1 MKNLAKINGKFMAS
15 DDGTVAGLVFTDS
28 DTVLKFLRMYNA
40 EPEVSWFSTIPHY
53 DADTGITYD
62 VSVCYIM
69 PTEYRHCINGRVNI
83 TGAFVIAFNSD
94 VEDKTI
100 YVLSDIV
107 LAALAERNLIT
118 TGDCCNEAQG

>member
-1 MKNLAKINGKFMAS
+1 MKNLAKINGQFMAS
-15 DDGTVAGLVFTDS
+15 DDGTVAGLVFTDF
-28 DTVLKFLRMYNA
+28 DTVIKFLRMYNT

-53 DADTGITYD
+53 DVDSGSTYD
-62 VSVCYIM
+62 VAVCYIM

-83 TGAFVIAFNSD
+83 AGAFIIAFSSD

-107 LAALAERNLIT
+107 LAALAERNLVI